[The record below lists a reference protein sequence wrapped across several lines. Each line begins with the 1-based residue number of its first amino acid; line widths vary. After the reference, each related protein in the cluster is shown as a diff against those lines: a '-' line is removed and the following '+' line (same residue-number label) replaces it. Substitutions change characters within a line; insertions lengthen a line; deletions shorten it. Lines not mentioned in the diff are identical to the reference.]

1 MDFVRDLL
9 RNVARRLSDEGVLV
23 LEIGNERANFEKAFP
38 RLLPVWLP
46 TSAGDDQVLLLT
58 REQLA

>member
-1 MDFVRDLL
+1 VRDLL
-9 RNVARRLSDEGVLV
+9 RNVARRLNDEGVLV
-23 LEIGNERANFEKAFP
+23 LEIGNERENFEKAFP

-46 TSAGDDQVLLLT
+46 TSAGDDQVMLLT